1 MELKMLSVP
10 SLEAFGPDGP
20 PMTRNVLA
28 QTSGTRQRSSWPS
41 AVPTTRGGTGRLRTV
56 SLPGSELKD
65 GRVRK
70 FL

>member
-41 AVPTTRGGTGRLRTV
+41 AVPTTRGGAQVAFALSA
-56 SLPGSELKD
+56 SLALN
-65 GRVRK
+65 
-70 FL
+70 